1 MGTTP
6 TQTPRRGGTLTAGA
20 LAVSLL
26 AIAAAGCGGGG
37 GTDAPKDG
45 KPGGV
50 AASGADKERTPGEGA
65 TAGGGAAARM
75 TRQEFRD
82 KMKTLPAAG
91 LGWKNWDGENREES
105 ENVGCP
111 ILVSDLTAA
120 FGEPVRKE
128 TRGKVINWDWRCKD
142 GGVRVVAS
150 QEWSNK
156 DLFGPDNK
164 VKHRPGEFLAVLAVR
179 DN

>member
-6 TQTPRRGGTLTAGA
+6 TQTPRRGGTLAAGA
-20 LAVSLL
+20 FAVSLL
-26 AIAAAGCGGGG
+26 VVVAGCGGSGS
-37 GTDAPKDG
+37 DAPKDG
-45 KPGGV
+45 KPGG
-50 AASGADKERTPGEGA
+50 AA
-65 TAGGGAAARM
+65 AGGASARM
-75 TRQEFRD
+75 MRQEFRD

-91 LGWKNWDGENREES
+91 LGWKNWDGQNREES

-111 ILVSDLTAA
+111 LLVGDLTAA
-120 FGEPVRKE
+120 FGEPTRKE

-164 VKHRPGEFLAVLAVR
+164 VKHHPGEFLAVLAVR

>member
-6 TQTPRRGGTLTAGA
+6 TQTPRRGGTFAAGA

-26 AIAAAGCGGGG
+26 VFVAGCGGSGS
-37 GTDAPKDG
+37 DAPKDG
-45 KPGGV
+45 KPGG
-50 AASGADKERTPGEGA
+50 AAAGGATKEGTPGEGA
-65 TAGGGAAARM
+65 TAGGGAVTRM

-82 KMKTLPAAG
+82 KLKTLPAAG
-91 LGWKNWDGENREES
+91 LGWKNWDGQNREES

-111 ILVSDLTAA
+111 LLVGDLTAV
-120 FGEPVRKE
+120 FGEPARKE
-128 TRGKVINWDWRCKD
+128 TRGKVIHWDWRCKD